1 MPAPARYV
9 PLAHTLHAPGKLARP
24 HVDQF
29 GNGAADVLRLQV
41 DSERDA
47 YLAQKAAVLRGALA
61 PPAGEPGF
69 DPRPALAWLRRT
81 LAAEH
86 PGLLDGAAL
95 GSLDQAVGALQEDL
109 VVMRRARPDGAPR
122 AAYLHV
128 SLPSGW
134 RPERMA
140 GASFEALH
148 APVPKALLGKRPIA
162 SYGSRL
168 FDDERVR
175 FVWTLT
181 PDPGLDRHPERCQP
195 DWAGTQRLFLR
206 VERQLLVPLDALEA
220 LFLIRV
226 YSYPV
231 DTLAADERA
240 ELARRIAA
248 LDAETRRYKGW
259 DGHEARLMALLAVT
273 ADAHRTDAHR

>member
-9 PLAHTLHAPGKLARP
+9 PLAHTLHAPGKLSRP
-24 HVDQF
+24 QADQF
-29 GNGAADVLRLQV
+29 GNGARDALHLQV

-47 YLAQKAAVLRGALA
+47 YLAQKVAVLRGPLA
-61 PPAGEPGF
+61 PPASEPGF
-69 DPRPALAWLRRT
+69 DPRPALGWLRRA
-81 LAAEH
+81 LAVEH
-86 PGLLDGAAL
+86 PGLLQGATL
-95 GSLDQAVGALQEDL
+95 DSLDQAVAALQEDL
-109 VVMRRARPDGAPR
+109 VVMRRSSPDSPAR

-134 RPERMA
+134 RPERMP

-148 APVPKALLGKRPIA
+148 APVPQPLLGKRPIA
-162 SYGSRL
+162 SYASRL
-168 FDDERVR
+168 FEGERVR

-181 PDPGLDRHPERCQP
+181 PDARLDRHPERCQP
-195 DWAGTQRLFLR
+195 DWAGAERLFLR

-231 DTLAADERA
+231 DTLSADERA
-240 ELARRIAA
+240 ELARRVEA

-259 DGHEARLMALLAVT
+259 AGHEPRLKALLAG
-273 ADAHRTDAHR
+273 

>member
-9 PLAHTLHAPGKLARP
+9 PLAHTLHAPGKLSRP
-24 HVDQF
+24 HADQF
-29 GNGAADVLRLQV
+29 GNGAADALHLQV
-41 DSERDA
+41 DSERGA
-47 YLAQKAAVLRGALA
+47 YLAQKAAALRGSLA
-61 PPAGEPGF
+61 PPVSEAGF
-69 DPRPALAWLRRT
+69 DPGPALAWLQRT
-81 LAAEH
+81 LATEH

-95 GSLDQAVGALQEDL
+95 GSLDQVVAALQEDL
-109 VVMRRARPDGAPR
+109 VVMRRASPDSAPR

-148 APVPKALLGKRPIA
+148 APVPRPLLGKRPIA
-162 SYGSRL
+162 SYAARL
-168 FDDERVR
+168 FEGERVR

-181 PDPGLDRHPERCQP
+181 PDAGLDRHPERCHP
-195 DWAGTQRLFLR
+195 DWAGARQLFLR

-231 DTLAADERA
+231 ETLGADERA
-240 ELARRIAA
+240 ELARRVEA
-248 LDAETRRYKGW
+248 LDAETRSYKGW
-259 DGHEARLMALLAVT
+259 AGHEPRLKALLAGG
-273 ADAHRTDAHR
+273 